1 MTRQSGEPPVQ
12 QLDFDEL
19 LARNPIQVTNSGGDI
34 MDDDDMFGDGIDDE
48 DISLEGLDIS
58 DGEPF

>member
-1 MTRQSGEPPVQ
+1 MQ

-19 LARNPIQVTNSGGDI
+19 FARNPVSVTNSGDSI